1 MNKNLSLD
9 DLEEEIHQANQAEMQ
24 RRKQASYFHNTLTD
38 EEMKKQL
45 DVEVTTVS
53 LTAEEINERLK
64 GSTLRKDDPYGA
76 RKVIKEIQ
84 EREMV
89 NHPDHYQGDNFE
101 VIDIIEDYNLGFCL
115 GNAIKYILRA
125 DKKGNRKQDLKKAIW
140 YIQREV
146 NTGNED
152 V

>member
-1 MNKNLSLD
+1 MDMARQDINQI
-9 DLEEEIHQANQAEMQ
+9 EEEMHQANQAEIE

-45 DVEVTTVS
+45 DVELTTVS

-89 NHPDHYQGDNFE
+89 NHPDHYQGNKFE
-101 VIDIIEDYNLGFCL
+101 VIDVIEDYNLGFSL

-125 DKKGNRKQDLKKAIW
+125 DKKGARKQDLKKAIW
-140 YIQREV
+140 YIQREIDR
-146 NTGNED
+146 ED

>member
-1 MNKNLSLD
+1 MDMARQDINQI
-9 DLEEEIHQANQAEMQ
+9 EEEMHQANQAEIE

-45 DVEVTTVS
+45 DVELTTVS
-53 LTAEEINERLK
+53 LAAEEINERLK

-89 NHPDHYQGDNFE
+89 NHPDHYQGNKFE
-101 VIDIIEDYNLGFCL
+101 VIDVIEDYNLGFSL

-125 DKKGNRKQDLKKAIW
+125 DKKGARKQDLKKAIW
-140 YIQREV
+140 YIQREIDR
-146 NTGNED
+146 ED